1 VEGPKI
7 VPKQEN
13 RVAVGIGSII
23 GGLLIA
29 LFGAGTYWM
38 YIGLFANVWGAVVI
52 GAYLKDRNAS

>member
-1 VEGPKI
+1 MI
-7 VPKQEN
+7 IPKQKN

-38 YIGLFANVWGAVVI
+38 YVGLLVNVWGGVVI
-52 GAYLKDRNAS
+52 GAYLKDRNTS

>member
-1 VEGPKI
+1 MI

-13 RVAVGIGSII
+13 RVAVGVGSII

-38 YIGLFANVWGAVVI
+38 YFGLSVNVWGGIVI
-52 GAYLKDRNAS
+52 GAYLKDRNTS

>member
-1 VEGPKI
+1 MI

-13 RVAVGIGSII
+13 RVVVGIASII

-38 YIGLFANVWGAVVI
+38 YIGLFVNVWGAVVV
-52 GAYLKDRNAS
+52 GAYIKDRNSS

>member
-1 VEGPKI
+1 MI

-13 RVAVGIGSII
+13 RAVVGIGSII

-38 YIGLFANVWGAVVI
+38 YAGLLVNVWGAVVFGI
-52 GAYLKDRNAS
+52 YLKNRSAR